1 MNISSV
7 LVHAVPDKA
16 VQVQQSLADMQGVE
30 VHAAEADGRII
41 VTIEDD
47 SAGLMADSL
56 TDMFNIRGV
65 LSANMVYHYCDDTQS
80 VEEGNDEAE

>member
-7 LVHAVPDKA
+7 LIHAAPDHS

-41 VTIEDD
+41 VTIEDN
-47 SAGLMADSL
+47 SAGLMADAL

-65 LSANMVYHYCDDTQS
+65 LSANMVYHYCEDLQ
-80 VEEGNDEAE
+80 EEGNDEAE